1 MCDHCVMEAVKS
13 KMLDRRDFF
22 KGAAMASAAAAVGS
36 SVTPAMAGISIS
48 KGKPADLTHELHEGF
63 PTFFGK
69 QGLKL
74 NQKFTYAKDKF
85 NVNTMEIDEHIGTH
99 LDAPLHFSAD
109 GQSVAEIPVENLFCH
124 LAIIDIREKA
134 AANADSQVTP
144 DDIKAYISANGPL
157 ADGTCVA
164 MMSGWDKFVGG
175 DKFRNV
181 DDNGKMHFPGFHL
194 EAVQMLLEETKT
206 VGIAVDSLSLDYG
219 ISPDFATHYAWLPQN
234 RWGLECVANL
244 DALPV
249 KGATLVVGAPKIRGG
264 SGGTTRALALY

>member
-22 KGAAMASAAAAVGS
+22 KGAALASAAAAVGS
-36 SVTPAMAGISIS
+36 SVTPAMAGTDVS

-69 QGLKL
+69 QGLKI
-74 NQKFTYAKDKF
+74 NRKFTYAKDKF

-109 GQSVAEIPVENLFCH
+109 GQSVAEVPVENLFCP

-134 AANADSQVTP
+134 AADADAQVTP
-144 DDIKAYISANGPL
+144 DDIKAYVSANGPIP
-157 ADGTCVA
+157 DGACVA
-164 MMSGWDKFVGG
+164 MMSGWDKFVDGK
-175 DKFRNV
+175 KFRNV
-181 DDNGKMHFPGFHL
+181 DDNGKMHFPGFHI
-194 EAVQMLLEETKT
+194 EATKMLLEETKS
-206 VGIAVDSLSLDYG
+206 VGMAVDSLSLDFG